1 MRLFVA
7 IDIPTHTK
15 NELISGY
22 SEVKA
27 RLDTAGRGAVKWV
40 QPQNWHITLKF
51 LGEVPEKLYERCTYI
66 LTSCAHQYTPFKMR
80 IRHMGCFPTP
90 KRPKVLWA
98 GVEEAVETLSPM
110 SACLEEA
117 FEEIGIAREERGFH
131 AHLTFGRV
139 KKFAPGMAQAVVDCL
154 STRVQSDWFEV
165 RNLNLYKSVL
175 TPKGP
180 IYSLIFKA
188 SLADR

>member
-22 SEVKA
+22 SEVKE

-51 LGEVPEKLYERCTYI
+51 LGEVPEKLCERCTYI

-139 KKFAPGMAQAVVDCL
+139 KKFTPGIAQAMVDCL